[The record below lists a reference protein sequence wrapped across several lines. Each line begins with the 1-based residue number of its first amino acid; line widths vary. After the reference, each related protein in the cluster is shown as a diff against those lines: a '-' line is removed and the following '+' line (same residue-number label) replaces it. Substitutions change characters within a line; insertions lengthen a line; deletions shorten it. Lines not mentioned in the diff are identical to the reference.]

1 MKFNSTASGIA
12 FVVALF
18 LVFLIL
24 KLASVISWSW
34 WWVTAP
40 IWMPFAIGMIMLI
53 ISMIRVVWYVKR
65 NNRKYNSK

>member
-1 MKFNSTASGIA
+1 
-12 FVVALF
+12 
-18 LVFLIL
+18 
-24 KLASVISWSW
+24 LASAISWSW

-40 IWMPFAIGMIMLI
+40 IWMPFAVGMIMLI